1 MRIIECNFAD
11 HGTAIQSIFN
21 EAIVHST
28 ALYDYQPRSLE
39 TIENWFSQKA
49 LQHFPVIG
57 LITDNNQLAGFASYG
72 TFRAWPAYQYTV
84 EHSIYIHQDFRGRGL
99 GKCLLA
105 ALIEY
110 AEKQNYHVLIAAI
123 DSSNQN
129 SIKLHQ
135 SFGFSHAGTLKQVG
149 FKFGRW
155 LDVELYQKTLL
166 TPENPNECP

>member
-1 MRIIECNFAD
+1 MHIIECNFAE
-11 HGTAIQSIFN
+11 HGTAIQAIFN

-39 TIENWFSQKA
+39 TIENWFSQKM
-49 LQHFPVIG
+49 LKEFPVIG
-57 LITDNNQLAGFASYG
+57 LITDDNQLAGFASYG

-99 GKCLLA
+99 GKCLLE
-105 ALIEY
+105 ALIYY
-110 AEKQNYHVLIAAI
+110 AEKQDYHVLIAAI

-135 SFGFSHAGTLKQVG
+135 SFGFTHVGTLKQVG
-149 FKFGRW
+149 FKFERW
-155 LDVELYQKTLL
+155 LDVELYQKILS
-166 TPENPNECP
+166 TPAQANEIR

>member
-49 LQHFPVIG
+49 LQRFPVIG

-84 EHSIYIHQDFRGRGL
+84 EHSIYIHQDFRGQGL

-155 LDVELYQKTLL
+155 LDVELYQKILL

>member
-1 MRIIECNFAD
+1 MHIIECNFAE
-11 HGTAIQSIFN
+11 HGTAIQAIFN

-39 TIENWFSQKA
+39 TIENWFSQKM
-49 LQHFPVIG
+49 LKEFPVIG
-57 LITDNNQLAGFASYG
+57 LITDDNQLAGFASYG

-99 GKCLLA
+99 GRCLLE
-105 ALIEY
+105 ALIYY
-110 AEKQNYHVLIAAI
+110 AEKQDYHVLIAAI

-135 SFGFSHAGTLKQVG
+135 SFGFTHVGTLKQVG
-149 FKFGRW
+149 FKFERW
-155 LDVELYQKTLL
+155 LDVELYQKILS
-166 TPENPNECP
+166 TPAQANEIR

>member
-21 EAIVHST
+21 DAIVHST

-39 TIENWFSQKA
+39 TIENWFSQKS
-49 LQHFPVIG
+49 LQRFPVIG
-57 LITDNNQLAGFASYG
+57 LITDNNQLAVFASYG

-84 EHSIYIHQDFRGRGL
+84 EHSIYIHQDFRGQGL

-155 LDVELYQKTLL
+155 LDVELYQKILL

>member
-21 EAIVHST
+21 DAIVHST

-39 TIENWFSQKA
+39 TIENWFSQKS
-49 LQHFPVIG
+49 LQRFPVIG

-149 FKFGRW
+149 FKFGRR
-155 LDVELYQKTLL
+155 LDVELYQKILL